1 MRVLVDSSVLLDV
14 LTQDPRWAPW
24 SEEKLAW
31 HAERDLLAINPIIYA
46 EVSTRFA
53 SIEELDEALS
63 PADFR
68 RLPLPYEAG
77 FLAAKCFLEY
87 RSRVDQGPTRLSIPS
102 LGITAAPAG
111 RDGLWLVPPGLRI
124 QKRPVPLAKGRFGVS
139 QRFASSVKIC
149 FRRDPP

>member
-1 MRVLVDSSVLLDV
+1 MTVLVDSSVLLDV
-14 LTQDPRWAPW
+14 LTQDPRWASW

-46 EVSTRFA
+46 EVSTHFA

-77 FLAAKCFLEY
+77 FLAARCFLQY
-87 RSRVDQGPTRLSIPS
+87 RQRGGQRHAPLPDFYIGAHAATERLALLTRDVARYRTYFPTVQL
-102 LGITAAPAG
+102 ITPE
-111 RDGLWLVPPGLRI
+111 R
-124 QKRPVPLAKGRFGVS
+124 KG
-139 QRFASSVKIC
+139 
-149 FRRDPP
+149 